1 MSYTLLSSYPTHQH
15 SVPQNWDIT
24 PNSKHYSTT
33 STWLNSHAT
42 LSFKIRAL
50 LVSVPQIHHNI
61 CCIDMSL
68 LLFQV
73 HPHKEQELGEHSV
86 QQKYTQQPSLL
97 TNCCYTQGPSTN
109 ALTFCRKAIECWDWE
124 SITTKYYAT
133 KLLDHISV
141 YTSND
146 NMMLPFA
153 LWVLLSNLGPG
164 CLVPCEFRGHIW
176 WPQGLEKLDG

>member
-1 MSYTLLSSYPTHQH
+1 MQPWASKLELFLSQFLKFTIIFVVLTCHYCCFRCIHTKHRSYRNTQC
-15 SVPQNWDIT
+15 
-24 PNSKHYSTT
+24 
-33 STWLNSHAT
+33 A
-42 LSFKIRAL
+42 A
-50 LVSVPQIHHNI
+50 
-61 CCIDMSL
+61 
-68 LLFQV
+68 
-73 HPHKEQELGEHSV
+73 E
-86 QQKYTQQPSLL
+86 YTQQPSLL

-153 LWVLLSNLGPG
+153 LRVLLSNLRPG